1 MEVDGLMRDLVK
13 FFKTT
18 RHLWGRCP
26 HCDVPFRLA
35 DARISS
41 SPEPPRDW
49 LRQLGRLQASLEEKE
64 ARLSEWSG
72 SLGEREDDLNGLER
86 ELRQKTKYLE
96 RDARSRAKAML
107 KGDPAHRA
115 IVRDANR
122 AAIMKSRSVLLG
134 KLLEC
139 IAPCFR
145 RFGHDP
151 RDMRAMFDPVDYVLF
166 DGLTVD
172 RSVEAVTFIEVKCGT
187 SRLSPAQK
195 SIREAV
201 ERKRVRWEQW
211 EIGDP
216 RIPIVRQLGQ
226 ANRKGLS
233 PATDL

>member
-1 MEVDGLMRDLVK
+1 MLELIK
-13 FFKTT
+13 FFKAA

-26 HCDVPFRLA
+26 SCGEPFRLSE
-35 DARISS
+35 ARISS

-49 LRQLGRLQASLEEKE
+49 LRKLERDQALLEREGERLED
-64 ARLSEWSG
+64 LSEALDARAEELS
-72 SLGEREDDLNGLER
+72 ELER
-86 ELRQKTKYLE
+86 ELRFREKNLASSSRQLANELLKTDSVLKARI
-96 RDARSRAKAML
+96 RDAQ
-107 KGDPAHRA
+107 
-115 IVRDANR
+115 R
-122 AAIMKSRSVLLG
+122 AAIMRSRSVLLG

-187 SRLSPAQK
+187 SRLTPAQR
-195 SIREAV
+195 SIREAIR
-201 ERKRVRWEQW
+201 RKRVHWEQW

-216 RIPIVRQLGQ
+216 RIPIVRQLGE
-226 ANRKGLS
+226 ASSKRVPS
-233 PATDL
+233 STDI